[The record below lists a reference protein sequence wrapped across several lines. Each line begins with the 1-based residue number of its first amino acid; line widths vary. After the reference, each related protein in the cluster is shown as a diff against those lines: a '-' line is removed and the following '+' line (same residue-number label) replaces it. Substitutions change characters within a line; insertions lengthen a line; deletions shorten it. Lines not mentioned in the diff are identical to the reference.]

1 MLEEAIVRH
10 GPAPDSVKGF
20 ACQEGRTRK
29 GSGTVSFHACGS
41 RKFDAP
47 VSRKRAYIISKAY
60 AASAGPPRIIRARS
74 SQGVLLPS
82 RSRRITFPD
91 LNESPHVKQTLAL
104 GREKNKDEALDQRYV
119 RPDME
124 QEAARG
130 LSEFARE
137 AKPAAHTPTQD
148 GAQIHEDHATR
159 VRRGSI
165 WQLLAIALSLAIAA
179 FSIYVLGRAISAVS
193 LSALRQA
200 IAATSAEQIAAA
212 ALLTVVSFLALTGY
226 DGLALRQ
233 LQLRVPYRT
242 TALASFTSYA
252 ISFTLGFPLITA
264 GTVRYWIYSQAGL
277 TASKVAS
284 LTAIAGVTFW
294 FGMVFVL
301 GAGLAFHASA
311 MSAINHLYPLINA
324 LIGYAVLGAV
334 LAYLIWVT
342 IRHRQVSVK
351 GYQLELPG
359 LGLSLGQIALGAI
372 DQCAAAGVLYVLLP
386 DHAGMDFF
394 AFAATYVFACILGVV
409 SNAPGGIGVFEAAM
423 LKAVPVASEEA
434 LLASLVLFR
443 VIYYLVPFLFALALL
458 GAHESFRRWNSLR
471 EAMRG
476 SEEEKVLEDAI
487 NSLHR
492 WYRDTW
498 RPK

>member
-1 MLEEAIVRH
+1 
-10 GPAPDSVKGF
+10 
-20 ACQEGRTRK
+20 
-29 GSGTVSFHACGS
+29 
-41 RKFDAP
+41 
-47 VSRKRAYIISKAY
+47 
-60 AASAGPPRIIRARS
+60 
-74 SQGVLLPS
+74 
-82 RSRRITFPD
+82 
-91 LNESPHVKQTLAL
+91 
-104 GREKNKDEALDQRYV
+104 
-119 RPDME
+119 ME
-124 QEAARG
+124 QESASG
-130 LSEFARE
+130 LSGLARE
-137 AKPAAHTPTQD
+137 AKPAAQTPTQD
-148 GAQIHEDHATR
+148 GAQIHESHAAR

-179 FSIYVLGRAISAVS
+179 FSIYVLGRVVSAIS

-200 IAATSAEQIAAA
+200 IAATSAEQIATA

-233 LQLRVPYRT
+233 LNARVRYKT

-294 FGMVFVL
+294 FGMVIVI

-311 MSAINHLYPLINA
+311 ISAINHLYPLINA
-324 LIGYAVLGAV
+324 LIGVSVLGAV
-334 LAYLIWVT
+334 LAYLVWVT
-342 IRHRQVSVK
+342 IRHRIVSIK
-351 GYQLELPG
+351 GFQLELPG
-359 LGLSLGQIALGAI
+359 LGLSLGQIALGVI
-372 DQCAAAGVLYVLLP
+372 DQCAAAGALYVLLP
-386 DHAGMDFF
+386 SHAEMDFF
-394 AFAATYVFACILGVV
+394 TFAATYVFACILGVL
-409 SNAPGGIGVFEAAM
+409 SNAPGGIGVFEATM

-443 VIYYLVPFLFALALL
+443 VIYYLVPFLFALAFL
-458 GAHESFRRWNSLR
+458 GAHEGFHRWNGLR

-476 SEEEKVLEDAI
+476 SEEEMVLEDEI
-487 NSLHR
+487 NPLRR

-498 RPK
+498 RLRR

>member
-1 MLEEAIVRH
+1 
-10 GPAPDSVKGF
+10 
-20 ACQEGRTRK
+20 
-29 GSGTVSFHACGS
+29 
-41 RKFDAP
+41 
-47 VSRKRAYIISKAY
+47 
-60 AASAGPPRIIRARS
+60 
-74 SQGVLLPS
+74 
-82 RSRRITFPD
+82 
-91 LNESPHVKQTLAL
+91 
-104 GREKNKDEALDQRYV
+104 
-119 RPDME
+119 ME
-124 QEAARG
+124 QESASG
-130 LSEFARE
+130 LSGLAHE
-137 AKPAAHTPTQD
+137 AKPVAQTPTQD
-148 GAQIHEDHATR
+148 GAQIHESHAAR

-179 FSIYVLGRAISAVS
+179 FSIYVLGRVVSAIS

-200 IAATSAEQIAAA
+200 IAATSAEQIATA

-233 LQLRVPYRT
+233 LNAHVRYKT

-294 FGMVFVL
+294 FGMVIVI

-311 MSAINHLYPLINA
+311 ISAINHLYPLINA
-324 LIGYAVLGAV
+324 LIGVSVLGAV
-334 LAYLIWVT
+334 LAYLVWVT
-342 IRHRQVSVK
+342 IRHRIVTIK
-351 GYQLELPG
+351 GFQLELPG
-359 LGLSLGQIALGAI
+359 LGLSLGQIALGVI
-372 DQCAAAGVLYVLLP
+372 DQCAAAGALYVLLP
-386 DHAGMDFF
+386 SHAEMDFF
-394 AFAATYVFACILGVV
+394 TFAATYVFACILGVL
-409 SNAPGGIGVFEAAM
+409 SNAPGGIGVFEATM

-443 VIYYLVPFLFALALL
+443 VIYYLVPFLFALAFL
-458 GAHESFRRWNSLR
+458 GAHEGFHRWNGLR

-476 SEEEKVLEDAI
+476 SEEEMVLEDEI
-487 NSLHR
+487 NPLRR

-498 RPK
+498 RLRR

>member
-1 MLEEAIVRH
+1 
-10 GPAPDSVKGF
+10 
-20 ACQEGRTRK
+20 
-29 GSGTVSFHACGS
+29 
-41 RKFDAP
+41 
-47 VSRKRAYIISKAY
+47 
-60 AASAGPPRIIRARS
+60 
-74 SQGVLLPS
+74 
-82 RSRRITFPD
+82 
-91 LNESPHVKQTLAL
+91 
-104 GREKNKDEALDQRYV
+104 
-119 RPDME
+119 ME
-124 QEAARG
+124 QESASG
-130 LSEFARE
+130 LSGLAHE
-137 AKPAAHTPTQD
+137 AKPAAQTPTQD
-148 GAQIHEDHATR
+148 GAQIHESHAAR

-179 FSIYVLGRAISAVS
+179 FSIYVLGRVVSAIS

-200 IAATSAEQIAAA
+200 IAATSAEQIATA

-233 LQLRVPYRT
+233 LNARVRYKT

-294 FGMVFVL
+294 FGMVIVI

-311 MSAINHLYPLINA
+311 ISAINHLYPLINA
-324 LIGYAVLGAV
+324 LIGVSVLGAV
-334 LAYLIWVT
+334 LAYLVWVT
-342 IRHRQVSVK
+342 IRHRIVTIK
-351 GYQLELPG
+351 GFQLELPG
-359 LGLSLGQIALGAI
+359 LGLSLGQIALGVI
-372 DQCAAAGVLYVLLP
+372 DQCAAAGALYVLLP
-386 DHAGMDFF
+386 SHAEMDFF
-394 AFAATYVFACILGVV
+394 TFAATYVFACILGVL
-409 SNAPGGIGVFEAAM
+409 SNAPGGIGVFEATM

-443 VIYYLVPFLFALALL
+443 VIYYLVPFLFALAFL
-458 GAHESFRRWNSLR
+458 GAHEGFHRWNGLR

-476 SEEEKVLEDAI
+476 SEEEMVLEDEI
-487 NSLHR
+487 NPLRR

-498 RPK
+498 RLRR